1 MSQSDKD
8 TPKIFSVD
16 FIENTTKNTACQF
29 HNAYELCYFSAGSRT
44 YIVNEEVYDAVP
56 CSFILIPPYVQHS
69 TCGTEAV
76 TRTVIYFNKELLLDY
91 FSEAFTDVL
100 ISELSMPIFSLT
112 VGYEGF
118 SRTVE
123 QLQAA
128 YSEHRESSAAL
139 FLAELLLAV
148 REAKRIPPK
157 QKSETVQSTVAR
169 ALKYIESNFYSIE
182 SLDEIAKELRVSL
195 SYLEASFRKNTG
207 ISLMQYVIKTRINY
221 ASRLLLEGKKSIT
234 EISLLCGFNSSTHF
248 SNTFKKHTGVS
259 PRAYRG

>member
-1 MSQSDKD
+1 MTQSDKD

-16 FIENTTKNTACQF
+16 FIANTTKNTACQF

-44 YIVNEEVYDAVP
+44 YIVNEEVYDAMP

-76 TRTVIYFNKELLLDY
+76 TRTVIYFTKSFLLEY
-91 FSEAFTDVL
+91 FSEAFTHEL
-100 ISELSMPIFSLT
+100 LSELLVPIFSLT
-112 VGYEGF
+112 ASDDAF
-118 SRTVE
+118 FRTVE
-123 QLQAA
+123 EIKRAH
-128 YSEHRESSAAL
+128 SEHRKANAAL
-139 FLAELLLAV
+139 CLAKLLETV
-148 REAKRIPPK
+148 RESKRIPAK
-157 QKSETVQSTVAR
+157 QKSETVQSTVTR
-169 ALKYIESNFYSIE
+169 ALKYIEANFSGIE
-182 SLDEIAKELRVSL
+182 SLQEIADELRVSL

-221 ASRLLLEGKKSIT
+221 ASKLLLEGKKSIT

-248 SNTFKKHTGVS
+248 SNTFKKHMGVS

>member
-8 TPKIFSVD
+8 EPKIFSVD
-16 FIENTTKNTACQF
+16 FIANTTKNTACQF
-29 HNAYELCYFSAGSRT
+29 HNAYELCFFSAGSRT

-76 TRTVIYFNKELLLDY
+76 TRTVIYFTKELLLDY
-91 FSEAFTDVL
+91 FSESFTREL
-100 ISELSMPIFSLT
+100 LSELSEPIFSLT
-112 VGYEGF
+112 ASADAF
-118 SRTVE
+118 SHTVE
-123 QLQAA
+123 ELKCA
-128 YSEHRESSAAL
+128 YSEHRKASAVL
-139 FLAELLLAV
+139 CLARLLEIA
-148 REAKRIPPK
+148 REAKRIPAK
-157 QKSETVQSTVAR
+157 QKSETVQSTVTR
-169 ALKYIESNFYSIE
+169 ALKYIETNFGSIE
-182 SLDEIAKELRVSL
+182 SLKEIADELRVSL